1 MTATQLTRFKVMAI
15 ILVGVAIAA
24 ALTLYALR
32 QKVSLFYTPTQVL
45 EGEAPSSRT
54 IRVGGIVVQKSVKH
68 AAESLDVTFELSDTA
83 NDIVVHYSGVL
94 PDLFKEGQGVVVQG
108 RVNRANEIIAKQ
120 VLAKHDENYMPP
132 EVMKSVNQAKF
143 SKMYQRS
150 EK

>member
-1 MTATQLTRFKVMAI
+1 MSPTQRTRLKVVLI

-54 IRVGGIVVQKSVKH
+54 IRVGGIVVHGSVKRVPD
-68 AAESLDVTFELSDTA
+68 SLDMTFTLSDTA
-83 NDIVVHYSGVL
+83 NDIVVHYSGIL

-108 RVNRANEIIAKQ
+108 RVNRANEIIARE

-132 EVMKSVNQAKF
+132 EVIESVNRAKF
-143 SKMYQRS
+143 SKLYQKS